1 MTELLLKYPQM
12 LFDQGQLVLAS
23 EWPAWVAQIL
33 FVLMVVLISAML
45 IWKRN
50 SLRYWQL
57 AVIGLLQSAMVALLL
72 LILWQPSIMTEQLRQ
87 GDNVVA
93 LMLDTSA
100 SMNYSESGSTRMQ
113 QALTVINGEALG
125 KTVQQY
131 ALQRYVFANEARS
144 VDSFEPLPAPTQQT
158 RLGEAVR
165 QVLSMSRTR
174 PLGAVVLLS
183 DGAENSGSLTREQ
196 LADIAR
202 YGVPVHTIG
211 IGNER
216 IPEDLELQDITLP
229 GQAMPGTLLTA
240 RVAIRHDQP
249 GVARLK
255 IFDSGKLIA
264 ASEIQLQP
272 ATDVTSAWVDVPVTQ
287 TGYRDMRFTLDPIAD
302 EQVTENNS
310 LSRVVEVREQKYRVL
325 YIEGEP
331 RWEYK
336 FMRRALEKDPSVE
349 LVSLLRV
356 SQNKFYR
363 QGINNENELAEGF
376 PTDRK
381 TLFAFNALIIG
392 SIEAPVFSAEQQQ
405 LIYDFVNDRGG
416 SLLLLA
422 GPNGLGKGAWGNS
435 GIADLLP
442 ATLPEAESGFVRSR
456 ARAVLTQA
464 GAQSPMLKLN
474 QDPVENKRLWQ
485 ELPEIADYQAIGSLK
500 PAATIL
506 LNAQI
511 EQSERPLLVTQ
522 PYGKGQT
529 YIMAT
534 GGTWRWQM
542 SLPSEDQ
549 RHETFWRQLLREM
562 VINTPDRFS
571 LVTEV
576 TADTVRLNAELLD
589 ESFKSE
595 RNLKLS
601 AIVSAPD
608 GGSTTIEMHPADD
621 LPGMMTATFEAGQSG
636 LYAIEAISRRN
647 DEPVESV
654 RVAVHHDSGKAE
666 YFSLRKN
673 QALLQQ
679 LADATGGRN
688 WSADQ
693 LDELVQTISY
703 SPAGIT
709 EKKMYPL
716 WDAPLLFIVLM
727 LLKALEWSLR
737 RYWKTI

>member
-1 MTELLLKYPQM
+1 MTEFLLKYPQM

-23 EWPAWVAQIL
+23 EWPVWLAQFL
-33 FVLMVVLISAML
+33 FGLIACLIVFML

-57 AVIGLLQSAMVALLL
+57 GVIGLLQSAMVALLL
-72 LILWQPSIMTEQLRQ
+72 LILWQPAIMTEQLRQ

-100 SMNYSESGSTRMQ
+100 SMNYSENGSTRMQ
-113 QALTVINGEALG
+113 QALTVVNGETLK
-125 KTVQQY
+125 KTGQQY
-131 ALQRYVFANEARS
+131 ALQHYVFANEAQA
-144 VDSFEPLPAPTQQT
+144 VDSFEPLPAPVQQT
-158 RLGEAVR
+158 RLGESVR
-165 QVLSMSRTR
+165 QVLSLSRAK
-174 PLGAVVLLS
+174 PLAAVVLVT
-183 DGAENSGSLTREQ
+183 DGADNSGRLTREQ
-196 LADIAR
+196 LAEITR

-211 IGNER
+211 IGKER
-216 IPEDLELQDITLP
+216 IPEDLELQDVTLP

-240 RVAIRHDQP
+240 RVAVRHDQP
-249 GVARLK
+249 GIARLK
-255 IFDSGKLIA
+255 IYDSGKLIA

-272 ATDVTSAWVDVPVTQ
+272 GTDVTTAWVDVPVSVS
-287 TGYRDMRFTLDPIAD
+287 GYRDLRFTLDPLAD

-356 SQNKFYR
+356 SQNKYYR

-376 PTDRK
+376 PTDSK
-381 TLFAFNALIIG
+381 SLFAFNALIIG
-392 SIEAPVFSAEQQQ
+392 SIEAPVFTAEQQQ
-405 LIYDFVNDRGG
+405 LIHDFVNDRGG

-435 GIADLLP
+435 AIADLLP
-442 ATLPEAESGFVRSR
+442 ANLPEADSGFVRSR
-456 ARAVLTQA
+456 ARAILTQA
-464 GAQSPMLKLN
+464 GTQSPMLKLN

-500 PAATIL
+500 PAATVL

-562 VINTPDRFS
+562 VINTPDRFR
-571 LVTEV
+571 LVTDV

-589 ESFKSE
+589 ESFKPE
-595 RNLKLS
+595 RDLKLS

-608 GGSTTIEMHPADD
+608 GSSATLELHPAAD
-621 LPGMMTATFEAGQSG
+621 LPGIMTTTFEAEQSG
-636 LYAIEAISRRN
+636 LYTIEAISRRN

-654 RVAVHHDSGKAE
+654 RVAVHHDSGMAE

-709 EKKMYPL
+709 EQKKYPL
-716 WDAPLLFIVLM
+716 WDAPLVFIVLL